1 MTGLARTLTVFGD
14 GLIVSFTMK
23 AHDRRHVALRGLGP
37 HAWRRLRIAGVL
49 GVALSMTMACRSA
62 TPAPSSESPSSNV
75 ANARFAGRF
84 YCSHGTPAWN
94 PGLEELVAKH
104 LKEAR
109 EKANGVGH
117 DATGE
122 CRLERAR
129 SGP

>member
-1 MTGLARTLTVFGD
+1 MTGLARTLTGSGD
-14 GLIVSFTMK
+14 ERIVHSKMT
-23 AHDRRHVALRGLGP
+23 AHDPRRVEPRKLRP
-37 HAWRRLRIAGVL
+37 DAWRLLQSAGVL
-49 GVALSMTMACRSA
+49 GVSLSMTVACRSA

-109 EKANGVGH
+109 EKQ
-117 DATGE
+117 E
-122 CRLERAR
+122 AR
-129 SGP
+129 EKTSDHP